1 MGFDYST
8 PAIIKWQ
15 LDNFMDVIDE
25 FESIF
30 ADTVHHKVCVGQNYE
45 TILLHIVGKSMVTA
59 REILT
64 PTVIRTEH
72 CPWGEI
78 FMNR

>member
-30 ADTVHHKVCVGQNYE
+30 ADTVQQVLQE
-45 TILLHIVGKSMVTA
+45 
-59 REILT
+59 
-64 PTVIRTEH
+64 
-72 CPWGEI
+72 
-78 FMNR
+78 